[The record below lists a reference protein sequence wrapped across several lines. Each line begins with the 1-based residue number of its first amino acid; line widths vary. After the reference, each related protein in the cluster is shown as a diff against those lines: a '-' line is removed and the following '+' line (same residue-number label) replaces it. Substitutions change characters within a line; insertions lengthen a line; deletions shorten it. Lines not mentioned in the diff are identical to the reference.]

1 MSTYSEQKRFTDWL
15 KGEVQNPTDFSR
27 DEITI
32 LSGQGVLTTGMILG
46 KITSSGKWVRLD
58 IGASDGAGAGTAA
71 GILLT
76 DSVDATSADQR
87 AVAIVRDAVVSD
99 NGIIW
104 DTGVTSDAQKVT
116 AKAQLAS
123 VGIIVRTGV

>member
-1 MSTYSEQKRFTDWL
+1 MSIFSEQKRLTDWL
-15 KGEVQNPTDFSR
+15 KGEVQDPTDFSR
-27 DEITI
+27 EEITI

-46 KITSSGKWVRLD
+46 KLTSGGKYVRID
-58 IGASDGAGAGTAA
+58 IGASDGAGSNVAA

-76 DSVDATSADQR
+76 DSVDATSADAK

-104 DTGVTSDAQKVT
+104 DAGVTSAPDKAT
-116 AKAQLAS
+116 AVGQLATL
-123 VGIIVRTGV
+123 GIIVREGA